1 LGTRL
6 ACPTLALWGANG
18 LMHTLMDIEA
28 AWRARCAD
36 LRVGTVPGGHW
47 FPEQAAPETA
57 QALLL
62 FFESQ
67 GR

>member
-1 LGTRL
+1 M
-6 ACPTLALWGANG
+6 C
-18 LMHTLMDIEA
+18 TLMDIEA

-36 LRVGTVPGGHW
+36 LRVGTAPGGHW

-57 QALLL
+57 QALLS
-62 FFESQ
+62 FFEGQ